1 MKKEFLSNYLY
12 LSWNNKGGDE
22 KVYRE
27 FLSYMTVAKTMVKD
41 EISEEFEM
49 LGDSAFIF
57 SSNFDFE
64 SVKEKLKHKRFPY
77 ILIDVSLSVSSNL
90 ISTYL
95 QKEEMNKVEEFIE
108 SSKLNE
114 LIYLK
119 QKLEDAVYSEDYEQA
134 VFFRDYLKKREL
146 NISL

>member
-22 KVYRE
+22 KIYRE
-27 FLSYMTVAKTMVKD
+27 FLSYMTVAKTMIKD

-57 SSNFDFE
+57 SSSFDFD

-77 ILIDVSLSVSSNL
+77 ILIDVSLNLSNNL

-95 QKEEMNKVEEFIE
+95 QKEEVDKVEEFIE
-108 SSKLNE
+108 SSKLNN
-114 LIYLK
+114 LVYVK
-119 QKLEDAVYSEDYEQA
+119 QKLEDAVSLEDYEQA
-134 VFFRDYLKKREL
+134 VFFRDYLKKIEL